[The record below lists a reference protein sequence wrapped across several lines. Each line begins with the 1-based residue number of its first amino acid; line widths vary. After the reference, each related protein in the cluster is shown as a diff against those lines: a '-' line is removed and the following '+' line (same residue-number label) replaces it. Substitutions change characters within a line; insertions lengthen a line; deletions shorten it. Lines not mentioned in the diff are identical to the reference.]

1 MFAFNFVAGIFRFI
15 PVDDALRNK
24 RMIEREREREIMN
37 ELKILVGKFAFC

>member
-1 MFAFNFVAGIFRFI
+1 MFAFNFVAGIFSLN

-24 RMIEREREREIMN
+24 RMIEREIMN